1 MIPAIVRSSG
11 HWVTNTARGA
21 TAEGLEVTTELRD
34 LSERSVA
41 AVGADVAAVDL
52 LECPQRGL
60 LVNEINHSMEFRNS
74 IATTGVDIPGH
85 VAAHVVRIAENV
97 RTEQGALA

>member
-1 MIPAIVRSSG
+1 
-11 HWVTNTARGA
+11 
-21 TAEGLEVTTELRD
+21 
-34 LSERSVA
+34 
-41 AVGADVAAVDL
+41 
-52 LECPQRGL
+52 
-60 LVNEINHSMEFRNS
+60 MEFRNS